1 MDQMVNQRSFKS
13 EQSELKYSS
22 FIMHDAILY
31 CDILSYLQ
39 IFYELLFSSDLI
51 SNKTYL
57 LTEQCN
63 PALTLSILLQ
73 CNVECHLKQAFTGVS
88 EAVKKKA
95 EKKIRVRGGVHPESL
110 FEISLQ

>member
-39 IFYELLFSSDLI
+39 IFYELSFSSDLI
-51 SNKTYL
+51 SNKTYF

-63 PALTLSILLQ
+63 PALTLSVFSL
-73 CNVECHLKQAFTGVS
+73 CNVGMLDAKRFTGVGRLS
-88 EAVKKKA
+88 N
-95 EKKIRVRGGVHPESL
+95 
-110 FEISLQ
+110 